1 MYKKAGDVMATTIVR
16 DLYASPNGDR
26 WDLGR
31 NGDGELVVRHQP
43 NRTSGGVVSEIA
55 IDVFL
60 SHGSRG
66 PEYQALSVALTEL
79 DPASKISDDSTSDA
93 RTTEKIDRALGQ
105 AVARC
110 WSKFVPKIQQTLF
123 EAAVQAEG
131 ENVRQALAIHL
142 HDKHER
148 TAQSA
153 QAKAILEPDSLGG

>member
-1 MYKKAGDVMATTIVR
+1 MRDNASSSFSLLFATT
-16 DLYASPNGDR
+16 PG
-26 WDLGR
+26 
-31 NGDGELVVRHQP
+31 
-43 NRTSGGVVSEIA
+43 GGVA
-55 IDVFL
+55 
-60 SHGSRG
+60 
-66 PEYQALSVALTEL
+66 ALSVALTEL

-148 TAQSA
+148 TAQS
-153 QAKAILEPDSLGG
+153 